1 MADKINMVLNNDYWD
16 GIASVKGWN
25 QICYG
30 FLTEEDFYKF
40 TEPIDELRSD
50 MRFLDFGCGP
60 GRIVKTVAPRV
71 KEYVGVD
78 VSAGLLSIAKEHH
91 AEYTNVAFIQCNGV
105 DLQGIDDNS
114 VDFLYERLVFIH
126 IRKEH
131 IIHYLDEF
139 YRVLAPG
146 GILRFVDFPKE
157 EHNTNGFTREE
168 VEALFSKYTQCRID
182 GSGILYDI
190 RCIK

>member
-30 FLTEEDFYKF
+30 FPTEETFYEF
-40 TEPIDELRSD
+40 TEPIDELQAD

-60 GRIVKTVAPRV
+60 GRIVKTVAPCV
-71 KEYVGVD
+71 KEYIGID

-91 AEYTNVAFIQCNGV
+91 AAYKNVTFMQCNGI
-105 DLQGIDDNS
+105 DLQGIDDAS
-114 VDFLYERLVFIH
+114 IDFLYERLVFIH

-131 IIHYLDEF
+131 IIKYLEEF

-157 EHNTNGFTREE
+157 EHNTNGFTQEE
-168 VEALFSKYTQCRID
+168 VDELFAKYTHRCID
-182 GSGILYDI
+182 ASGILYDI
-190 RCIK
+190 RCVK